1 MQAPA
6 VSIII
11 PTKDR
16 SALLRPALD
25 SLLAQSLRAWEAII
39 VDDGSADDTAA
50 FVCSLAKSDS
60 RFRFLHRAR
69 NPAGAPTC
77 RNIGLDHAEAPAV
90 LFLDSDDLLAPT
102 CLAGRL
108 AALEARPHADFIV
121 ANGEIFRQTPGD
133 LNRFWSTFDSRNDL
147 DRFLRGDSVWATP
160 GVLWRRDKLRGINGW
175 TEGLERW
182 QDWELH
188 IRAQCRQLRYHKLP
202 LSDYYIRRSEEDGI
216 SASDHRPQG
225 LAQRVITMAAAMK
238 ELRSSPVATPER
250 EAILATLAFDTY
262 VLLTKSSQAR
272 RLGVP
277 AWKTFRRARGNHLAD
292 RLFTAIAPIVSRS
305 APESLLSQRLYR
317 RWNRTPH
324 APANRLHCNAT
335 HIAFDGDA
343 STALA

>member
-1 MQAPA
+1 MLYPA
-6 VSIII
+6 ISIII

-25 SLLAQSLRAWEAII
+25 SLLAQSLPAWEAIV
-39 VDDGSADDTAA
+39 VDDGSSDDTASL
-50 FVCSLAKSDS
+50 VRSLAASDP
-60 RFRFLHRAR
+60 RFRFLSRNR

-77 RNIGLDHAEAPAV
+77 RNIGLDHARATAV

-108 AALEARPHADFIV
+108 AALDARPHADFIV

-160 GVLWRRDKLRGINGW
+160 GVLWRRDKLRSINAW
-175 TEGLERW
+175 TEGLHRW

-202 LSDYYIRRSEEDGI
+202 IADYFIRRSDDDGI
-216 SASDHRPQG
+216 SASDHQPQG
-225 LAQRVITMAAAMK
+225 RAERLLAMAAAMR
-238 ELRSSPVATPER
+238 ELRASPVATPDR
-250 EAILATLAFDTY
+250 DAILATLAFDTF
-262 VLLTKSSQAR
+262 VLLTKSRHAR
-272 RLGVP
+272 RAAAP
-277 AWKTFRRARGNHLAD
+277 AWDAFRHARGRRSDRFFSALAP
-292 RLFTAIAPIVSRS
+292 LISKS
-305 APESLLSQRLYR
+305 APESLLAQRLYR

-324 APANRLHCNAT
+324 APTNHLHCNAT
-335 HIAFDGDA
+335 HIAFEGDA
-343 STALA
+343 SAALA